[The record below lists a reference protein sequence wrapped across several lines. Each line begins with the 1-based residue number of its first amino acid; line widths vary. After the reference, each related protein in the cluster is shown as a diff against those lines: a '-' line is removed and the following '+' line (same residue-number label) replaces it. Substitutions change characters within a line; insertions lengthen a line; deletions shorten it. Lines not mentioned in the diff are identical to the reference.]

1 MKIQVNY
8 ADMKRTFL
16 LSITNLLFC
25 VAIAAHAQFLPTP
38 QETPAIIGP
47 IKFPDDAHYSVA
59 DVRKGVLTGILRHGW
74 AILADGQGVAR
85 AKLDRASE
93 SQPLVVDVI
102 YDTHGYKIKYVSS
115 DELQGTFLS
124 YPRWVNSLSDLI
136 LLEVK
141 IAGIH

>member
-1 MKIQVNY
+1 MKKAILSSLVVLL
-8 ADMKRTFL
+8 FL
-16 LSITNLLFC
+16 LSGTAC
-25 VAIAAHAQFLPTP
+25 AQFLPAPT
-38 QETPAIIGP
+38 EIPAVIGP
-47 IKFPDDAHYSVA
+47 IKFPDDAHYSLA

-74 AILADGQGVAR
+74 VILADGQGVAR

>member
-1 MKIQVNY
+1 LQLKLKTKHALALAIL
-8 ADMKRTFL
+8 AISFFL
-16 LSITNLLFC
+16 FSEIR
-25 VAIAAHAQFLPTP
+25 AQFLPAPT
-38 QETPAIIGP
+38 ETPAIVGP
-47 IKFPDDAHYSVA
+47 IKFPDDAHYSLA

-74 AILADGQGVAR
+74 VILADGQGVAR